1 MLRVHTAD
9 GRTTTVDLSDER
21 QAADWIR
28 RLARADVARSVTGL
42 TLVETHGAS
51 GRCPACAE
59 RHQLPL
65 GLQFSISRPEDFR
78 NVSFDAEHVAPS
90 GRVRGGDRLLVYA
103 DDIRLSVMAHAETP
117 AVRVV
122 VSKPGKRR
130 FDPKTRT
137 HDPDGE

>member
-9 GRTTTVDLSDER
+9 GHTETVDLSDER
-21 QAADWIR
+21 QASELVR

-42 TLVETHGAS
+42 TLVETHGAA
-51 GRCPACAE
+51 GRCPACSE

-65 GLQFSISRPEDFR
+65 GMQFSITRPEDFR
-78 NVSFDAEHVAPS
+78 SVSFDAERVQPS

-130 FDPKTRT
+130 FDPKAQ
-137 HDPDGE
+137 HDPERE